1 MNSVSVD
8 DLNVIEAETLIK
20 LEELKESVPAPA
32 IENIAGRRLATKK
45 SLTRR
50 IPDFF
55 SLSYMPQALFVIY
68 IRAICCFTCRMLYHM
83 CFII

>member
-55 SLSYMPQALFVIY
+55 
-68 IRAICCFTCRMLYHM
+68 
-83 CFII
+83 

>member
-55 SLSYMPQALFVIY
+55 SSLNAPPPIKRLKRKDIYSDWKSYL
-68 IRAICCFTCRMLYHM
+68 LK
-83 CFII
+83 